1 MMIKELNYVGEP
13 EAWHQVCAGGV
24 AGVHITPLGSSS
36 IHSPAVT
43 LHLTLGVSEGEGA
56 ALTPAV
62 DEGRGGLVV
71 SVHRL
76 TGAGQA
82 GADED
87 QTDEESLELL
97 HVDCVD
103 EID

>member
-1 MMIKELNYVGEP
+1 MYI
-13 EAWHQVCAGGV
+13 
-24 AGVHITPLGSSS
+24 PLGRNKVLARRVLSVNIAPLSSSS

-62 DEGRGGLVV
+62 DEGGGGLVV
-71 SVHRL
+71 SIHRL